1 MNEILYRASAFTIYY
16 LVGIRPFN
24 CSAKTVNAL
33 HKSNVKCI
41 LYFDSSNLT
50 FNLGFARLLCPP
62 HLLCIAF
69 GSGFVLFTFFVF
81 LFSRS
86 STFCLVFAIC
96 YLFVFVSLFFFLSIL
111 LQINLIILFDQSI
124 QRQTNS
130 TNKLFVCLW
139 IYFVVIFAL
148 AMAMAMAIAM
158 TLDWKCFGV
167 FCLMW
172 IAYCILY
179 GTMCIV
185 RIVQMRKVAIFISC
199 VILMMMQRC
208 RWRWRPRQRKRWW

>member
-1 MNEILYRASAFTIYY
+1 MYFVFWFIEFNVQFRICSVSLPPSLTLHCIWLRFCFIY
-16 LVGIRPFN
+16 F
-24 CSAKTVNAL
+24 
-33 HKSNVKCI
+33 
-41 LYFDSSNLT
+41 
-50 FNLGFARLLCPP
+50 
-62 HLLCIAF
+62 
-69 GSGFVLFTFFVF
+69 FFVF

-208 RWRWRPRQRKRWW
+208 RWRWWWWRWRPRQRKRWW

>member
-50 FNLGFARLLCPP
+50 FNLGFARFLCPP

-69 GSGFVLFTFFVF
+69 GSGFVLFTLFFVF

-86 STFCLVFAIC
+86 STFCLAFAIC
-96 YLFVFVSLFFFLSIL
+96 YLFVFVSLLFFFLSIL

-139 IYFVVIFAL
+139 IYFVVIFA
-148 AMAMAMAIAM
+148 MAMAIAM
-158 TLDWKCFGV
+158 TLDCIESVLVCF
-167 FCLMW
+167 
-172 IAYCILY
+172 A
-179 GTMCIV
+179 
-185 RIVQMRKVAIFISC
+185 
-199 VILMMMQRC
+199 
-208 RWRWRPRQRKRWW
+208 